1 MLNQTDR
8 KRLRVLHQAESRRMT
23 QREAAEE
30 LGLSPRWVRKLLARM
45 RAEGDGGILQ
55 RLRGRESNRKLGEP
69 VRRQALDLIGA
80 HYADYGP
87 TLAAEVLAAEHSIAV
102 SRETLRGWMSRA
114 GLWKSK
120 KARVK
125 KAHLWR
131 QRRARRGELVQ
142 WDTSEHHWLEGRG
155 DKLYLIAMIDD
166 ATSELTESFALAD
179 STEENMR
186 LLGDYIARHGRPR
199 ALYTDQASLFQV
211 NRPLHHNKYLP
222 AQPGPTQ
229 IGRALEELEIER
241 ITAHSPQAKGRVERS
256 FGTMQ
261 DRLVKG
267 LRRAKAASCTEA
279 QRYLEEVFVAEW
291 NSRWKK
297 EPASAT
303 DAHRPL
309 EREQDAASILSRIE
323 ERVIG
328 NDYTVSLGGQRYQIP
343 RAVIRP
349 RMRRNRIRLERRLD
363 GRLMGRWEGREAF
376 ELALCLERSGEAKP
390 TANRKAKKAGTAN
403 AKAEGK
409 AQGLRRGNNGW
420 MDNFSVG
427 DPARERPTKP
437 AAPAALRATSA
448 AGFEP

>member
-1 MLNQTDR
+1 
-8 KRLRVLHQAESRRMT
+8 MT

-45 RAEGDGGILQ
+45 RAEGDGGVLH

-69 VRRQALDLIGA
+69 LRRQALNLIGA

-87 TLAAEVLAAEHSIAV
+87 TLAAETLAADHAIAV
-102 SRETLRGWMSRA
+102 SRETLRSWMGEA
-114 GLWKSK
+114 GLWKPK

-125 KAHLWR
+125 KPHLWR

-166 ATSELTESFALAD
+166 ATSELTARFALAD

-199 ALYTDQASLFQV
+199 ALYTDKASLFQV

-222 AQPGPTQ
+222 AKPGPTQ
-229 IGRALEELEIER
+229 IGRALEELGIER

-267 LRRAKAASCTEA
+267 LRRAKAASCAEA
-279 QRYLEEVFVAEW
+279 QRYLDEVFVAEW
-291 NSRWKK
+291 NGRWKK

-309 EREQDAASILSRIE
+309 RGEQDAGSILSRIE

-328 NDYTVSLGGQRYQIP
+328 NDYTVSMDGQRYQIP
-343 RAVIRP
+343 RAVIGP

-376 ELALCLERSGEAKP
+376 ELGLCLERRGEAKP
-390 TANRKAKKAGTAN
+390 AAKRATREAGKAK
-403 AKAEGK
+403 GK
-409 AQGLRRGNNGW
+409 AKGKAAGPRRGNNGW

-448 AGFEP
+448 PGFEP

>member
-1 MLNQTDR
+1 
-8 KRLRVLHQAESRRMT
+8 MT

-199 ALYTDQASLFQV
+199 AVYTDKASLFQV

-222 AQPGPTQ
+222 ADPGPTQ
-229 IGRALEELEIER
+229 IGRALEELEIKR
-241 ITAHSPQAKGRVERS
+241 ITAHSAQAKGRVERS
-256 FGTMQ
+256 FQTMQ

-267 LRRAKAASCTEA
+267 LRRAKVSSRVEA
-279 QRYLEEVFVAEW
+279 RTYLAQVFVAEW
-291 NSRWKK
+291 NSRAEK
-297 EPASAT
+297 EPPSPSDVHPTPVEAQVTA
-303 DAHRPL
+303 
-309 EREQDAASILSRIE
+309 EILSR
-323 ERVIG
+323 
-328 NDYTVSLGGQRYQIP
+328 T
-343 RAVIRP
+343 
-349 RMRRNRIRLERRLD
+349 
-363 GRLMGRWEGREAF
+363 
-376 ELALCLERSGEAKP
+376 
-390 TANRKAKKAGTAN
+390 
-403 AKAEGK
+403 
-409 AQGLRRGNNGW
+409 
-420 MDNFSVG
+420 
-427 DPARERPTKP
+427 
-437 AAPAALRATSA
+437 
-448 AGFEP
+448 

>member
-1 MLNQTDR
+1 MLNPTDR

-30 LGLSPRWVRKLLARM
+30 LGLSPRWVRKLLARL
-45 RAEGDGGILQ
+45 RAEGDGGILH
-55 RLRGRESNRKLGEP
+55 RLRGRESNRKLSGQ

-87 TLAAEVLAAEHSIAV
+87 TLAAEILVSEHSIPV
-102 SRETLRGWMSRA
+102 SRETLRGWMREA

-125 KAHLWR
+125 KPHLWR

-166 ATSELTESFALAD
+166 ATSELTARFAQAD
-179 STEENMR
+179 STAENMR

-199 ALYTDQASLFQV
+199 AVYTDKASLFQV
-211 NRPLHHNKYLP
+211 NRPLHHNKHLP
-222 AQPGPTQ
+222 ADLGPTQ
-229 IGRALEELEIER
+229 IGRALEDLEIDR

-267 LRRAKAASCTEA
+267 LRRVKAASLAEA

-291 NSRWKK
+291 NGRWKK
-297 EPASAT
+297 EPASAS

-309 EREQDAASILSRIE
+309 SGEQDAASILSRIE
-323 ERVIG
+323 ERVVG
-328 NDYTVSLGGQRYQIP
+328 NDDTVSLGGQRYQIP
-343 RAVIRP
+343 RAAIRP

-376 ELALCLERSGEAKP
+376 ELALCLERRGEAKP
-390 TANRKAKKAGTAN
+390 AAKRATREAGKAN
-403 AKAEGK
+403 AKVKGP
-409 AQGLRRGNNGW
+409 RRGNNGW

-448 AGFEP
+448 AAFEP